1 MIVKIGSTYYNSTEE
16 PILLILSKEEKSHIA
31 NMEENKNKYLS
42 FPSDYNVNNA
52 KMILENVPEWILK
65 CVDC

>member
-1 MIVKIGSTYYNSTEE
+1 MNYLKNKKEKEMVNMIVKIGSTYYNSTEE

-42 FPSDYNVNNA
+42 FPSDYNVNYP
-52 KMILENVPEWILK
+52 LP
-65 CVDC
+65 

>member
-1 MIVKIGSTYYNSTEE
+1 MIVKIGNTYHNSTEE